1 MQTAIKRKYAFVLPL
16 PLNNPA
22 SKAALYGIAYVL
34 ADENLNLTGER
45 EIITCRGLDNL
56 LPSPN
61 YLFSQGIDPFTIKK
75 GLSEEQFLD
84 ILSEKIFNQET
95 TVITWSIRNLKV
107 LEQICLRNFRK
118 PDILKKAYCVCDVN
132 RVLKLHE
139 ILEGGIPFYSDGL
152 SACAAKYGYQ
162 DKISKSE
169 HTKRLDL
176 LIYLLRY
183 LSQVNGPLL
192 RFVLR
197 SYQDR
202 IDSLS
207 NIIAAEKYLLEYDS
221 LSRSIEIIRPMS
233 LREDTLEALY
243 YDGNDVLPKSYELTD
258 FGILSPATVLT
269 PQRESIVNLSLR
281 DAVTALK
288 EASVPQNKE
297 KGAYQ
302 TFLGTLSEADSV
314 HYQNSLKLKNRAFI
328 RADNNCS
335 ESYRLYVAL
344 FAGNNYRENLSDNEL
359 QKYYR
364 YCSVQIQSQ
373 LKQYIRELENLMA
386 TADENKTEDVFLIR
400 KIQSYPMEL

>member
-34 ADENLNLTGER
+34 TDENLNLLGER
-45 EIITCRGLDNL
+45 EIITCRGIDNL

-207 NIIAAEKYLLEYDS
+207 NIIAQVKYLLEYDS
-221 LSRSIEIIRPMS
+221 LSRSIEIIRPLS
-233 LREDTLEALY
+233 LREDALEALY

-314 HYQNSLKLKNRAFI
+314 HYQNSLNLKNRAFI

-344 FAGNNYRENLSDNEL
+344 FAGNNYRENLSDSEL

-386 TADENKTEDVFLIR
+386 TADENKTEDVSLIR